1 MATRQGN
8 DDGMNA
14 LPSISVDTGSMPIE
28 ARFESW
34 AAMIP
39 YFEVQRPAGAEDFL
53 LRAQVWLLEG
63 IVLSVNAMPP
73 VTLERTASAAA
84 ADGRTDFVVVLSPD
98 SAWRARGAG
107 ARVVEPG
114 VVCVLDNSRPYR
126 VETTGGEFIILNV
139 SRALLDDARL
149 PFDLHAQLFRNAL
162 ALVFADFLVALCRRL
177 PSVMQSEA
185 PAMTRALRDLLVACL
200 AAGHEAMWQPVDD
213 ATVLHRARR
222 YIDRNLAQALTV
234 ADVAR
239 AMGVSRTHLYRIFK
253 DVGGVERF
261 VMRQRLAR
269 AHALLSTATDRR
281 RSVAEIAAATGF
293 ASLAHFSRQ
302 FRAHFGVTPTQVRAG
317 SRLGVTLPAPEFA
330 SAESRL
336 LQSWVQPAAM

>member
-1 MATRQGN
+1 
-8 DDGMNA
+8 MNA
-14 LPSISVDTGSMPIE
+14 PLPSMSIDTASMPIE
-28 ARFESW
+28 ARFPSW

-39 YFEVQRPAGAEDFL
+39 YFEVERPAGADDFL
-53 LRAQVWLLEG
+53 LRAKAWLLEG

-73 VTLERTASAAA
+73 VALERTAGAAA

-107 ARVVEPG
+107 ARVVESG

-126 VETTGGEFIILNV
+126 VETNGGEFIILNV
-139 SRALLDDARL
+139 SRALLDDPRL

-185 PAMTRALRDLLVACL
+185 PALTRALRDLLVACL
-200 AAGHEAMWQPVDD
+200 AAGHEAMWQSVDD

-239 AMGVSRTHLYRIFK
+239 AMGVSRTHLYRIFR

-269 AHALLSTATDRR
+269 AHALLSAATDRR
-281 RSVAEIAAATGF
+281 RTVAEIAAATGF

-336 LQSWVQPAAM
+336 LQSWVQPVAGLPK